1 VNAPAAHAPR
11 SIEACAGPYRGARLC
26 DVRRLGEMLPGL
38 DEGILLHAGPPYGGR
53 QAPAPVRNA
62 AAQALLF
69 EGAAA
74 DFAQALHLL
83 DHGDYLLAP
92 AQDYGVVTPL
102 AQVVSASMP
111 VLVVGDE
118 ERLVC
123 APVVEGPP
131 PALRFGSSD
140 PQCLAA
146 LRAHASMALREL
158 GPALREHPADV
169 AEVVAAA
176 LAAGD
181 ECHSRTGAANQALI
195 DRLQGIGDDYHALL
209 AANAGFVLPVIM
221 AASAWA
227 LAGGGTIACVGGNGL
242 DFGVRLAGAADW
254 RTAPAEP
261 PQGTRLPGAAQAPV
275 LGAIGDSAV
284 VDFCGLGGQALHHA
298 PALAEE
304 WRDLLPPDWPGRA
317 GMLADPATG
326 TVSAAHIAARDTAPI
341 VHLAMV
347 GATDAGGIVGRGF
360 YLPPPQLF
368 AAEAPAGG
376 PAAARAPGAGGAR

>member
-1 VNAPAAHAPR
+1 MTGLR
-11 SIEACAGPYRGARLC
+11 SIAACAAPYRGAQLC
-26 DVRRLGEMLPGL
+26 DVRRLAEMLPGL
-38 DEGILLHAGPPYGGR
+38 DEGVLLHAGPPYEGR
-53 QAPAPVRNA
+53 PAPAPVRNA

-74 DFAQALHLL
+74 DFEEALRLL
-83 DHGDYLLAP
+83 DGDEYFLAP

-131 PALRFGSSD
+131 PALRFGSPD
-140 PQCLAA
+140 AQCLAA

-158 GPALREHPADV
+158 GPALREHPVDVADV
-169 AEVVAAA
+169 VAQA

-181 ECHSRTGAANQALI
+181 ECHSRTAAANQALI
-195 DRLQGIGDDYHALL
+195 DRLDGIADDYHALL
-209 AANAGFVLPVIM
+209 AANPGFVLPVIM

-227 LAGGGTIACVGGNGL
+227 LAGSSSIESVGGNGL
-242 DFGVRLAGAADW
+242 AFGVRLSGAATW
-254 RTAPAEP
+254 RTAPAQP
-261 PQGTRLPGAAQAPV
+261 PQGMRLPGAAQAQA

-284 VDFCGLGGQALHHA
+284 IDFCGLGGQALHHA
-298 PALAEE
+298 PTLVEE
-304 WRDLLPPDWPGRA
+304 WRDRLPPDWAARA
-317 GMLADPATG
+317 GMLVDPANG
-326 TVSAAHIAARDTAPI
+326 TVSAARIAASGMAPI

-347 GATDAGGIVGRGF
+347 GATPAGGIVGRGF
-360 YLPPPQLF
+360 YLPPVDIF
-368 AAEAPAGG
+368 AAEAAGST
-376 PAAARAPGAGGAR
+376 APGTACGTGGAR